1 MIARPTLLAGGVSVD
16 VRIRE
21 DDFRQALRRDAV
33 AGLTAQPKWMSPVWF
48 YDDRGSALYEQIT
61 RLPEYYPF
69 RAERDLLRAKAPEI
83 AETAGAEVLVELGS
97 GTSEKTRLLLAAMR
111 KSPAGLAGYVPFDV
125 SEATL
130 RAAAETTAAQFEVG
144 VHAIAGD
151 FHRHLDAIPDVGVPR
166 LVAFLGSTIG
176 NFDQAQRRGFLRDV
190 AAVLGPDDRFLL
202 ATDLVKPVERLVAA
216 YDDAAGVTAEF
227 NRNLLRVLNR
237 ELGADFAPSQF
248 DHLARWN
255 PEDSC
260 IEMRLS
266 AQQAMGVD
274 LQALDVRIGFAEGE
288 EIRTEI
294 STKFTPEG
302 VRDELRDAGLAVVA
316 GWTDPAGDYL
326 LTLARPHVS
335 YWPFRPPPG

>member
-1 MIARPTLLAGGVSVD
+1 VRTALLSGGVSID
-16 VRIRE
+16 VRLGQ
-21 DDFRQALRRDAV
+21 DDFRVALRRDAV
-33 AGLTAQPKWMSPVWF
+33 EGLTAQPKWMAPVWF

-69 RAERDLLRAKAPEI
+69 RTERDLLRQRAGDI
-83 AETAGAEVLVELGS
+83 AEVSGSEVLVELGS
-97 GTSEKTRLLLAAMR
+97 GTSEKTRLLLAAMSR
-111 KSPAGLAGYVPFDV
+111 SQAGLAGYVAFDV

-130 RAAAETTAAQFEVG
+130 RSAAAATARQFDVG

-151 FHRHLDAIPDVGVPR
+151 FHRHLHAIPDVGVPR

-176 NFDQAQRRGFLRDV
+176 NFDVAQRQVFLRDI
-190 AAVLGPDDRFLL
+190 ASVLGPDDRFLL

-216 YDDAAGVTAEF
+216 YDDAAGVTGEF

-237 ELGADFAPSQF
+237 ELGADFVPSQF

-255 PEDSC
+255 EADSC

-274 LQALDVRIGFAEGE
+274 VQGLDLRIGFAEGE

-294 STKFTPEG
+294 STKFTPDG
-302 VRDELRDAGLAVVA
+302 VRGELAGAGMAVVA
-316 GWTDPAGDYL
+316 SWTDPAGDYL
-326 LTLARPHVS
+326 LTLARPQTDP
-335 YWPFRPPPG
+335 WLFRPRAG

>member
-1 MIARPTLLAGGVSVD
+1 MRTALLAGGVSVD
-16 VRIRE
+16 VRLGQGDLR
-21 DDFRQALRRDAV
+21 AAMRRDART
-33 AGLTAQPKWMSPVWF
+33 GLTAYPKWTSPVWF

-69 RAERDLLRAKAPEI
+69 RTERDLLRLRSDEI
-83 AETAGAEVLVELGS
+83 VRAAGSEVLVELGS
-97 GTSEKTRLLLAAMR
+97 GTSEKTRLLLQAMAR
-111 KSPAGLAGYVPFDV
+111 GPAGLVGYVAFDV

-130 RAAAETTAAQFEVG
+130 RSAAATTSEQFDVG
-144 VHAIAGD
+144 VHAIVGD
-151 FHRHLDAIPDVGVPR
+151 FHHHLDAIPDVGIPR

-176 NFDQAQRRGFLRDV
+176 NFDPAQRHDFLREV
-190 AAVLGPDDRFLL
+190 ASVLGPDDRFLL

-255 PEDSC
+255 EAESC
-260 IEMRLS
+260 IEMRLC

-274 LQALDVRIGFAEGE
+274 IPGLDLHIGFAEGE
-288 EIRTEI
+288 EMRTEI
-294 STKFTPEG
+294 STKFTPSTI
-302 VRDELRDAGLAVVA
+302 RSELATAGLAVVA
-316 GWTDPAGDYL
+316 SWTDPAGDYL
-326 LTLARPHVS
+326 LTLARP
-335 YWPFRPPPG
+335 